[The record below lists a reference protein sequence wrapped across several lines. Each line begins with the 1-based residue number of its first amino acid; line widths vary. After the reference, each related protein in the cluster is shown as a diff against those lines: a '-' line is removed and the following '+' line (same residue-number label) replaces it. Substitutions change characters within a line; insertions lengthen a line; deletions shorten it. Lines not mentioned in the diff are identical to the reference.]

1 MVKLSRQSFDR
12 AREFLMTCGR
22 RLERALFLHL
32 FESGSREDCLT
43 ALAEHQTSSG
53 GFREMKG
60 AIESSPIGAIVAF
73 QHLVDLEATADHPLV
88 RGGVEY
94 FLHAFDHEHE
104 FWPPREKLP
113 DPITNHLPDRWGN
126 PSAEIVGYLW
136 KYRELVP
143 ESFLEYATELALR
156 NLRRIPAPIFEF
168 ADICFLRLA
177 DHIDPSYDHDEI
189 IRKVGDGVMGNLQL
203 DHAKWDTGYFVKPFY
218 YALSPDAPLYPMVR
232 AEVQACLDWEVRT
245 QEEDESF
252 KLTWNA
258 KGGWGF
264 PAPTIRR
271 QLRFSR
277 CGVRYSHSTPG
288 ISWPKMPRFRV
299 RGRDSE
305 GSP

>member
-94 FLHAFDHEHE
+94 FLHAVDHEHE

-245 QEEDESF
+245 QEEDGSF

-258 KGGWGF
+258 KGL
-264 PAPTIRR
+264 RR
-271 QLRFSR
+271 KNWKSVWTLEVLRVLRS
-277 CGVRYSHSTPG
+277 Y
-288 ISWPKMPRFRV
+288 
-299 RGRDSE
+299 GRIE
-305 GSP
+305 